1 MEAVIDARQWP
12 RPAVFDWLQRV
23 GNVSRD
29 EMYRTFNCGL
39 GMTICVPA
47 ADADRALGILR
58 GCGETAAVIGEI
70 RAGDRE
76 VVIVE

>member
-1 MEAVIDARQWP
+1 
-12 RPAVFDWLQRV
+12 
-23 GNVSRD
+23 
-29 EMYRTFNCGL
+29 MYRTFNCGL

-58 GCGETAAVIGEI
+58 GCGETAAVIGAI